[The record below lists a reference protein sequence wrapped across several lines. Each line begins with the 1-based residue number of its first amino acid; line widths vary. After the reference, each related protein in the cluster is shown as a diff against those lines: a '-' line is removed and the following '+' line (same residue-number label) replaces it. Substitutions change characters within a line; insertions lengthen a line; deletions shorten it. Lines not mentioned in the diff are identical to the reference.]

1 MVVLIKVCAEVEVV
15 SVVGSDC
22 KMFSINWSILN
33 QLTNYIYRNVCK
45 DNDQIHIKVLVR
57 ERDAVDNKVDN
68 QDEQREIC
76 RQNYNHLTPL
86 TKTEVKV
93 GCTNLVSQEENREG
107 DAGGDSQWPGE

>member
-1 MVVLIKVCAEVEVV
+1 LVVLIKVFAEVEVV

-22 KMFSINWSILN
+22 EMFSINRSILN